1 MAGRFELVAAEQGG
15 VRIRLING
23 AGNVLAVSGIYRDRA
38 AAACGVTEIRE
49 HAATAHI
56 ADHSDGPQEYGPQE

>member
-1 MAGRFELVAAEQGG
+1 MAGTFELVPDEQGG

-23 AGNVLAVSGIYRDRA
+23 AGNVLAVSGSYQDSA
-38 AAACGVTEIRE
+38 AAASGVTEIRE

-56 ADHSDGPQEYGPQE
+56 SDRSDSSYR

>member
-1 MAGRFELVAAEQGG
+1 MAGKFELVAAEKGG

-23 AGNVLAVSGIYRDRA
+23 AGNILAESGVYRDSA
-38 AAACGVTEIRE
+38 AAASGVTEIRE

-56 ADHSDGPQEYGPQE
+56 ADHSTAPQE